1 MFPKFVI
8 PIKHGVNDRE
18 IKLEMLWKPIY
29 TESGEL
35 SSFLAASRDVTDREL
50 VLAELKRTLEK
61 EIELNQLKSK
71 FITMTSHELR
81 TPLATIQSSADLME
95 IITEGVHEPKA
106 HEGLVKQIR
115 KIHVQLSRLTQII
128 SDVVLFERNNEGKLE
143 FNQIEVDLKAV
154 VIQLVYNQFAQSEND
169 TKIDLELGD
178 KPILMHSDPNLLFH
192 VIRNLIENALKY
204 TPEGK
209 PKPVL
214 KIAPS
219 KNYVQIIM
227 VDHGIG
233 IPKEEFKFVFDT
245 FFRASNVKNIKGTG
259 LGLSIVYDLVKK
271 LGGKLTFTSEE
282 NKGSVFTVTLPY
294 ERNYLID

>member
-1 MFPKFVI
+1 
-8 PIKHGVNDRE
+8 
-18 IKLEMLWKPIY
+18 
-29 TESGEL
+29 
-35 SSFLAASRDVTDREL
+35 
-50 VLAELKRTLEK
+50 
-61 EIELNQLKSK
+61 
-71 FITMTSHELR
+71 
-81 TPLATIQSSADLME
+81 ME
-95 IITEGVHEPKA
+95 IITEAVHEPKA

-143 FNQIEVDLKAV
+143 FNQTEVDLKAV
-154 VIQLVYNQFAQSEND
+154 IIQLVYNQFASTEND
-169 TKIDLELGD
+169 TKIGLELGEH
-178 KPILMHSDPNLLFH
+178 PIMIHSDPNLLFH

-209 PKPVL
+209 SKPIL
-214 KIAPS
+214 KLVPD
-219 KNYVQIIM
+219 KNYVEIRM

-259 LGLSIVYDLVKK
+259 LGLSIVHDLVKK
-271 LGGKLTFTSEE
+271 LGGKLTFSSEE